1 MLCLVQGL
9 CTNLNLCWRN
19 TISET
24 TSRWT
29 FVTGSARPQ
38 MAVNT
43 IPEQE
48 RDEQTA
54 LIKSRVQVTDEEIAA
69 LPDRVRQRMAAA
81 FGWLPKYG
89 APSTG
94 YRTASA
100 MVTDGHPGFAPRPKV
115 LLSKAER
122 ERLEQTWVTGLPRP
136 SVLVTAQER
145 VAAALLVTDRLE
157 RPKVLVNKRDR

>member
-1 MLCLVQGL
+1 MPE
-9 CTNLNLCWRN
+9 
-19 TISET
+19 S
-24 TSRWT
+24 TSRLK
-29 FVTGSARPQ
+29 FVTYSSPEMGINPRMVSQ
-38 MAVNT
+38 TAVNAHA

-54 LIKSRVQVTDEEIAA
+54 LIKSRIQVTDEEIAA

-115 LLSKAER
+115 LLTRNER
-122 ERLEQTWVTGLPRP
+122 EQLERAQVTDSAQVGLVTSQAPVGLPRP
-136 SVLVTAQER
+136 QVV
-145 VAAALLVTDRLE
+145 
-157 RPKVLVNKRDR
+157 VNKRDRR